1 MSPRM
6 MCAALTKALG
16 AMSCAIWIT
25 GLPGTGRS
33 DVAHAAVEALAADGR
48 PVELL
53 KLCEIRRM
61 VTPRPA
67 RSDAERDLV
76 YRALVYVASTLVD
89 AGIPVVIDASA
100 HRRAWRDLARAAI
113 PSFAEVE
120 LTLEGTMPEI
130 DVPYEPA
137 LSPELTIDT
146 TQEPPR
152 VAGAR
157 IAQLVAASP
166 RDGRLPEA
174 TGCTVWLTGLPGSG
188 KTTIASLVAQA
199 LSERGVAVRILDLAD
214 VLAFVANRARSS
226 LAEDIAHRALVYAAK
241 RLSAAGV
248 VVIVDAT
255 APSRA
260 WRDLARETVG
270 RFAEVQLES
279 PAAAAAE
286 TVLRLVLRVR
296 SSDTERVA

>member
-1 MSPRM
+1 
-6 MCAALTKALG
+6 
-16 AMSCAIWIT
+16 
-25 GLPGTGRS
+25 
-33 DVAHAAVEALAADGR
+33 
-48 PVELL
+48 
-53 KLCEIRRM
+53 
-61 VTPRPA
+61 
-67 RSDAERDLV
+67 
-76 YRALVYVASTLVD
+76 
-89 AGIPVVIDASA
+89 
-100 HRRAWRDLARAAI
+100 
-113 PSFAEVE
+113 
-120 LTLEGTMPEI
+120 
-130 DVPYEPA
+130 
-137 LSPELTIDT
+137 
-146 TQEPPR
+146 
-152 VAGAR
+152 
-157 IAQLVAASP
+157 
-166 RDGRLPEA
+166 
-174 TGCTVWLTGLPGSG
+174 VWLTGLPGSG

-214 VLAFVANRARSS
+214 VLAFVANRVRSS